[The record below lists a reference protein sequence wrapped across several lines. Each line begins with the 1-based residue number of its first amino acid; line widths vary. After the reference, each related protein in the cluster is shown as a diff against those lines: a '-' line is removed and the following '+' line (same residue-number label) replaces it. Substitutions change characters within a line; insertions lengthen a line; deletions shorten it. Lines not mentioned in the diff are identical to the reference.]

1 MRILAALLV
10 ISIVPLACG
19 TRAPVGAGPSAT
31 ATPVPSASRDPSPSA
46 SASPSADVE
55 ATVRARATAAVTA
68 LRDKDFAA
76 LAALAH
82 PVKGVRF
89 SPYAF
94 VDVTRNVVLDAAAIR
109 QGFASTRTYMWGF
122 TDGRG
127 DAIDTNFEGYYK
139 RYIYNKDYAKAPTI
153 VIDQRTGK
161 GNSLDNSATAYPGAR
176 VVEYYLPSTDP
187 NTTLDWAALRLV
199 FEEQAGTWYL
209 VGIIHDE
216 WTI

>member
-1 MRILAALLV
+1 MRILAALLGLASV
-10 ISIVPLACG
+10 MSLACG
-19 TRAPVGAGPSAT
+19 SRAPVGAGPSAT
-31 ATPVPSASRDPSPSA
+31 AAPTASPAPSASLTADPQT
-46 SASPSADVE
+46 V
-55 ATVRARATAAVTA
+55 VRARAAAAVA
-68 LRDKDFAA
+68 AFRDRDFTA

-82 PVKGVRF
+82 PAKGVRF

-94 VDVTRNVVLDAAAIR
+94 VDVARHIVLDQATIR
-109 QGFASTRTYMWGF
+109 QGFTNTRTYVWGF
-122 TDGRG
+122 TDGKG
-127 DAIDTNFEGYYK
+127 DPIDTNVEGYYK

>member
-10 ISIVPLACG
+10 ISVIPLACG
-19 TRAPVGAGPSAT
+19 ARAPVGAGPSAT
-31 ATPVPSASRDPSPSA
+31 ATPPASTAAAP
-46 SASPSADVE
+46 SPSADVE
-55 ATVRARATAAVTA
+55 ATIRGRATAAVTA

-76 LAALAH
+76 LAALAD
-82 PVKGVRF
+82 PVRGVRF
-89 SPYAF
+89 SPYAS
-94 VDVTRNVVLDAAAIR
+94 VRPNDVVLDAATIR

-122 TDGRG
+122 TDGKG
-127 DAIDTNFEGYYK
+127 DPIDTNFEGYYK
-139 RYIYNKDYAKAPTI
+139 RYVYDKDYAKAPTI

-176 VVEYYLPSTDP
+176 VVEYHLPSTDP
-187 NTTLDWAALRLV
+187 NTTLDWASLRLV
-199 FEEQAGTWYL
+199 FEPLGGTWYL